1 MSRVILTGATAS
13 GKGAVAHELALR
25 LGAEVVSMDSM
36 KVFREMDVGTA
47 KPSPERR
54 AEVAYHLIDVAD
66 PRDEFSVGEYLRLA
80 LKAVGEIEARGRAV
94 VFCGGTSLYLLAL
107 TGGLFRG
114 PEADWGLRRALREE
128 AQSGGLAALHRRLEA
143 EDPAAAAR
151 IHPHDERRIIRALEV
166 HRLTGRSLTDLWA
179 GPSLRLEEGSYLLA
193 GLWWDRE
200 VLYRR
205 IEARVERMVGEGLF
219 EEARRLR
226 ERPGGLG
233 RSAAQCI
240 GYKEIFAGDAAGQTP
255 GEIVAAIQQRTRRFA
270 KEQHTWF
277 RRFSIHWLPAA
288 GKSTTELAAVV
299 QKLTV
304 DS

>member
-1 MSRVILTGATAS
+1 MRVILTGATAS
-13 GKGAVAHELALR
+13 GKGAVAHGLALR
-25 LGAEVVSMDSM
+25 LGGEVVSMDSM

-47 KPSPERR
+47 KPSAERR
-54 AEVAYHLIDVAD
+54 AEIPYHLIDIAD

-80 LKAVGEIEARGRAV
+80 LEAVEAIEARGRV
-94 VFCGGTSLYLLAL
+94 PVFCGGTSLYLLAL

-114 PEADWGLRRALREE
+114 PEANWEVRRELLEE
-128 AQSGGLAALHRRLEA
+128 ARAGGLPALHAKLQT

-166 HRLTGRSLTDLWA
+166 RRLTGRSLTDLWA
-179 GPSLRLEEGSYLLA
+179 GPSLRLAEGSYRLV
-193 GLWWDRE
+193 GLRWERE

-205 IEARVERMVGEGLF
+205 IDARVERMVEQGLF
-219 EEARRLR
+219 DEALRLR

-233 RSAAQCI
+233 RTAAQCI
-240 GYKEIFAGDAAGQTP
+240 GYKEILAGEGAGQAR

-277 RRFSIHWLPAA
+277 RRFPIEWFPAE
-288 GKSTTELAAVV
+288 GVSTPELASRIER
-299 QKLTV
+299 LTV